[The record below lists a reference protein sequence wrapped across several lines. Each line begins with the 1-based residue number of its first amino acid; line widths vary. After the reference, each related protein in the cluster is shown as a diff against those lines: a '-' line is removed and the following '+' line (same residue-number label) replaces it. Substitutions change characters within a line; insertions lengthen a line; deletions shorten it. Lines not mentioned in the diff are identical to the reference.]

1 MTTMTEQ
8 TQPAIR
14 YERDADGIVTL
25 TMDMPGRSAN
35 VINEVLA
42 EALAAAL
49 DRLAQEK
56 DAVSGVILTSAK
68 STFLAGADLEGLL
81 ALRDPAEAFRR
92 AEQFKA
98 LLRRLETLGRP
109 VVAAINGTALGGG
122 MELALACHR
131 RIVRDDPSIRLGFP
145 EVTLGLIPGGGGITR
160 LVRLLGLEAAHPYLI
175 EGRQV
180 SPREALAAGLVHE
193 LAESNDALL
202 EKARAWIL
210 SRPEP
215 TQPWDRPDYR
225 MPGGDP
231 RHPRMMQMLAVAPAM
246 LRKQTWGNYPA
257 PEATLSAAVEG
268 ACVTFD
274 AASRIESRY
283 FARVATGQ
291 VAKNMIQTFWFQLN
305 EINKGRSRPD
315 GVPPTDTKKV
325 GVLGAGLM
333 GHGIAYVTALAGME
347 VVLKDLTLEKAE
359 AGKARIAKLLDA
371 RVAKGRLTPEEKQAV
386 LDHIRTTDRVE
397 DLAGCDLVIEAVF
410 ESRDVKAQV
419 IRETEAILP
428 EDAVFGSNT
437 STLPITSLAAYA
449 QRPYRFVGIHFFS
462 PVHRMRLVELIRGH
476 QTSDA
481 ALAKAFDY
489 VRKIGKTP
497 IVVHDSR
504 GFYTSRVF
512 GTYLNEGLALLAEG
526 QHPRAIE
533 VAGRQAGM
541 PIGPLAVADEVSLQL
556 MQHIREQTEKDL
568 AGEGKT
574 LPPHPAYR
582 VLDVMVR
589 AHGRLGKAHGAGF
602 YEYPKDSPK
611 CLWPELQRLFPPQGE
626 PLPQQEM
633 IDRLLFVQALETVR
647 CLDEGVLTSVADA
660 NIGSVFGWGFA
671 PFHGGTLQFIN
682 AYGLERFVARAEA
695 LAERYGERFVPPA
708 RLRDMAR
715 RGEVFG

>member
-49 DRLAQEK
+49 DRLEQEK
-56 DAVSGVILTSAK
+56 DAISGVILTSAK

-193 LAESNDALL
+193 LAESNEALL
-202 EKARAWIL
+202 EKARAWIR
-210 SRPEP
+210 SRPDP

-231 RHPRMMQMLAVAPAM
+231 RHPRMMQMLAVAPAI

-257 PEATLSAAVEG
+257 PEAILSAAVEG
-268 ACVTFD
+268 ALVTFD
-274 AASRIESRY
+274 TASRIESRY

-305 EINKGRSRPD
+305 EINRGRSRPA
-315 GVPPTDTKKV
+315 GIPPTDTKKV

-359 AGKARIAKLLDA
+359 AGKARIAKLLDE
-371 RVAKGRLTPEEKQAV
+371 RVAKGRLSPEEKQAV
-386 LDHIRTTDRVE
+386 LDRIRTTDRVE

-410 ESRDVKAQV
+410 ENRDVKAQV
-419 IRETEAILP
+419 IRETEAVLP

-437 STLPITSLAAYA
+437 STLPITSLAAYSR
-449 QRPYRFVGIHFFS
+449 RPDRFVGIHFFS
-462 PVHRMRLVELIRGH
+462 PVHRMRLVELIRGR
-476 QTSDA
+476 QTSDE

-497 IVVHDSR
+497 IVVNDSR

-556 MQHIREQTEKDL
+556 MEHIREQTEKDL
-568 AGEGKT
+568 AAEGKT

-589 AHGRLGKAHGAGF
+589 EHGRLGKAHGAGF
-602 YEYPKDSPK
+602 YEYPKDGPK
-611 CLWPELQRLFPPQGE
+611 YLWPELRRLFPPQGE

-695 LAERYGERFVPPA
+695 LAERYGERFMPPE

-715 RGEVFG
+715 RGEVFA

>member
-1 MTTMTEQ
+1 MTGQEAS
-8 TQPAIR
+8 AIR
-14 YERDADGIVTL
+14 YEQDADGIVTL
-25 TMDMPGRSAN
+25 TMDLPGRATN
-35 VINEVLA
+35 VINETFV
-42 EALAAAL
+42 EALAATL
-49 DRLAQEK
+49 DRLEQAKETIT
-56 DAVSGVILTSAK
+56 GIILTSAK

-81 ALRDPAEAFRR
+81 TLRDPAEAFRR

-109 VVAAINGTALGGG
+109 VVAALNGTALGGG

-131 RIVRDDPSIRLGFP
+131 RIVRDDPAIRLGFP

-160 LVRLLGLEAAHPYLI
+160 LVRLLGLEAAQPYLI

-180 SPREALAAGLVHE
+180 SPREALQAGLVHE
-193 LAESNDALL
+193 LAESSEALL

-210 SRPEP
+210 ARPDP
-215 TQPWDRPDYR
+215 VQPWDRPDYR

-231 RHPRMMQMLAVAPAM
+231 RHPRMMQLLAMAPAM

-257 PEATLSAAVEG
+257 PEAILSAAVEG
-268 ACVTFD
+268 ALVTFD

-291 VAKNMIQTFWFQLN
+291 VAKNMIRAFWFQLN
-305 EINKGRSRPD
+305 EINRGRNRPA

-359 AGKARIAKLLDA
+359 AGKARITKLLDE
-371 RVAKGRLTPEEKQAV
+371 RVARGRLSPEEKQAV
-386 LDHIRTTDRVE
+386 LDRIHTTDRVE

-410 ESRDVKAQV
+410 ENRDVKAQV
-419 IRETEAILP
+419 IRETESVLP
-428 EDAVFGSNT
+428 EEAVFGSNT

-449 QRPYRFVGIHFFS
+449 QRPHQFVGIHFFS
-462 PVHRMRLVELIRGH
+462 PVHRMRLVELIRGR
-476 QTSDA
+476 QTSDE

-497 IVVHDSR
+497 IVVNDSR

-533 VAGRQAGM
+533 VAGRKAGM

-556 MQHIREQTEKDL
+556 MQHIREQTAKDL
-568 AGEGKT
+568 AAEGKT
-574 LPPHPAYR
+574 LPPHPAHR

-589 AHGRLGKAHGAGF
+589 EHRRLGKAHGAGF
-602 YEYPKDSPK
+602 YEYPENGPK
-611 CLWPELQRLFPPQGE
+611 YLWPELRRLFPPQGD

-633 IDRLLFVQALETVR
+633 IDRLLFIQALETVR
-647 CLDEGVLTSVADA
+647 CLEEGVLTSVADA
-660 NIGSVFGWGFA
+660 NIGSIFGWGFA

-682 AYGLERFVARAEA
+682 AYGIARFVARAEA
-695 LAERYGERFVPPA
+695 LAAQYGDRFAPPE
-708 RLRDMAR
+708 RLREMAR
-715 RGEVFG
+715 RGEVFV

>member
-1 MTTMTEQ
+1 
-8 TQPAIR
+8 
-14 YERDADGIVTL
+14 
-25 TMDMPGRSAN
+25 
-35 VINEVLA
+35 
-42 EALAAAL
+42 
-49 DRLAQEK
+49 
-56 DAVSGVILTSAK
+56 
-68 STFLAGADLEGLL
+68 
-81 ALRDPAEAFRR
+81 
-92 AEQFKA
+92 
-98 LLRRLETLGRP
+98 
-109 VVAAINGTALGGG
+109 
-122 MELALACHR
+122 
-131 RIVRDDPSIRLGFP
+131 
-145 EVTLGLIPGGGGITR
+145 
-160 LVRLLGLEAAHPYLI
+160 
-175 EGRQV
+175 
-180 SPREALAAGLVHE
+180 
-193 LAESNDALL
+193 
-202 EKARAWIL
+202 
-210 SRPEP
+210 
-215 TQPWDRPDYR
+215 
-225 MPGGDP
+225 
-231 RHPRMMQMLAVAPAM
+231 MQMLAVAPAM

-257 PEATLSAAVEG
+257 PEAILSAAVEG
-268 ACVTFD
+268 ALVTFD
-274 AASRIESRY
+274 TASRIESRY

-305 EINKGRSRPD
+305 EINRGRSRPS

-359 AGKARIAKLLDA
+359 AGKARIAKLLDE
-371 RVAKGRLTPEEKQAV
+371 RVAKGRLSPEEKQAV
-386 LDHIRTTDRVE
+386 LDRIRTTDRVE
-397 DLAGCDLVIEAVF
+397 DLAGCDLVVEAVF
-410 ESRDVKAQV
+410 ENRDVKAQV
-419 IRETEAILP
+419 IRETEAVLP

-437 STLPITSLAAYA
+437 STLPITSLAAYSR
-449 QRPYRFVGIHFFS
+449 RPDRFVGIHFFS
-462 PVHRMRLVELIRGH
+462 PVHRMRLVELIRGR
-476 QTSDA
+476 QTSDE

-497 IVVHDSR
+497 IVVNDSR

-568 AGEGKT
+568 AAEGKT
-574 LPPHPAYR
+574 LPLHPAYR

-589 AHGRLGKAHGAGF
+589 EHGRLGKAHGAGF
-602 YEYPKDSPK
+602 YAYPKDGSK
-611 CLWPELQRLFPPQGE
+611 YLWPELRRLFPPQGE

-671 PFHGGTLQFIN
+671 PFHGGALQFIN

-695 LAERYGERFVPPA
+695 LAARYGERFTPPE

-715 RGEVFG
+715 RGEVFV

>member
-1 MTTMTEQ
+1 MTHQ
-8 TQPAIR
+8 TQPVIHYA
-14 YERDADGIVTL
+14 RDAEGIVTL
-25 TMDMPGRSAN
+25 TMDLPGRPAN
-35 VINEVLA
+35 VINQTFA
-42 EALAAAL
+42 EALATVL
-49 DRLAQEK
+49 SRLEQEK
-56 DAVSGVILTSAK
+56 NQIAGVILTSAK
-68 STFLAGADLEGLL
+68 STFLVGADLEELL
-81 ALRDPAEAFRR
+81 ALRDPVEAFRR
-92 AEQFKA
+92 VEQFKT

-131 RIVRDDPSIRLGFP
+131 RIVCDDPSIRLGFP

-180 SPREALAAGLVHE
+180 SPREALKAGLVHE
-193 LAESNDALL
+193 LAESFQILL
-202 EKARAWIL
+202 DKARVWIHAQ
-210 SRPEP
+210 PDAG
-215 TQPWDRPDYR
+215 QPWDRPDYR

-231 RHPRMMQMLAVAPAM
+231 RHPRLFPLLAAAPAM

-257 PEATLSAAVEG
+257 PAAILSAALEG
-268 ACVTFD
+268 ALVTFD
-274 AASRIESRY
+274 TASRIESRY
-283 FARVATGQ
+283 FVRVATGQ
-291 VAKNMIQTFWFQLN
+291 VAKNMIQTFWFQLH
-305 EINKGRSRPD
+305 EINKSGRRPPR
-315 GVPPTDTKKV
+315 VPLTDTKRV

-347 VVLKDLTLEKAE
+347 VVLKDLTREKAE
-359 AGKARIAKLLDA
+359 AGKARIAKLLDE
-371 RVAKGRLTPEEKQAV
+371 RVTQGRLTPEEKQTV
-386 LDHIRTTDRVE
+386 LDRIQTTDRVA

-410 ESRDVKAQV
+410 EDRDVKAQV
-419 IRETEAILP
+419 IQETEQVLP

-437 STLPITSLAAYA
+437 STLPITSLAVYA
-449 QRPYRFVGIHFFS
+449 QRPHQFVGIHFFS
-462 PVHRMRLVELIRGH
+462 PVHRMRLVELIRGR
-476 QTSDA
+476 QTSDK

-497 IVVHDSR
+497 IVVNDGR

-533 VAGRQAGM
+533 VAGCQAGM

-556 MQHIREQTEKDL
+556 LQHIRAQTAKDL
-568 AGEGKT
+568 AAEGKK
-574 LPPHPAYR
+574 LPPHPAYQ
-582 VLDVMVR
+582 VLDVMVGACR
-589 AHGRLGKAHGAGF
+589 RLGKAFGAGF
-602 YEYPKDSPK
+602 YEYPKKGPK
-611 CLWPELQRLFPPQGE
+611 YLWPELLRLFPQKE

-647 CLDEGVLTSVADA
+647 CLQEGILSSVAEA

-682 AYGLERFVARAEA
+682 AYGIARFVARAEA
-695 LAERYGERFVPPA
+695 LADRYGQRFEPPE
-708 RLRDMAR
+708 RLREMAR
-715 RGEVFG
+715 RNEVFV